1 YGVFL
6 MSSFL
11 GIVGFICSILLI
23 VIHVA
28 NLQSFGLPFLTPYS
42 PPIWRSMLP
51 STFRIPFTRM
61 NKRPKELHTYDNTR
75 KRDKTNET
83 E

>member
-1 YGVFL
+1 

-28 NLQSFGLPFLTPYS
+28 NLRSFGLPFLAPYS
-42 PPIWRSMLP
+42 PPVFSSMLP

-61 NKRPKELHTYDNTR
+61 KKRPKELHTYDNTR
-75 KRDKTNET
+75 QRTNNDENK
-83 E
+83 